1 MRRLLVLALIALAS
15 FAVTVLA
22 FASLSNW
29 QFHRD
34 LKPAAQS
41 PLPKIGPAPQFTL
54 TSQAGMPVE
63 SLGFPRQ
70 GGRRH
75 LHLHPAPIPAPC

>member
-1 MRRLLVLALIALAS
+1 MRRSLVLALVALAS

-22 FASLSNW
+22 FASLSSW

-54 TSQAGMPVE
+54 TSQAGMPV
-63 SLGFPRQ
+63 SFWISAARWLP
-70 GGRRH
+70 
-75 LHLHPAPIPAPC
+75 LPSSSPVAPTPAQC